1 MSFWLLC
8 FSLCLI
14 ACFLSA
20 LLYVLLPSGVINHLC
35 MYVYMYVLYHNTLC
49 TNTHNM
55 QKLGSIDFSAPST
68 PYFWWGMSSLTFPS
82 GIDAP
87 GKHDSRL
94 IRRRAS
100 ELICEIIQTG
110 KSVLTR
116 GEISPNCSVYIGASF
131 AHLPDISIQ
140 PIPIRVIH
148 VDGRDRFAD
157 VQRNISARTGQNQF
171 MGVRESRL

>member
-1 MSFWLLC
+1 
-8 FSLCLI
+8 
-14 ACFLSA
+14 
-20 LLYVLLPSGVINHLC
+20 
-35 MYVYMYVLYHNTLC
+35 
-49 TNTHNM
+49 M

-110 KSVLTR
+110 KSVPTR
-116 GEISPNCSVYIGASF
+116 GEISPNCSVYICASF

-171 MGVRESRL
+171 MGVRESRLWRVRRSLSPAYVGVINMCALLNHASSHFLGHIYTSLYYAPDP